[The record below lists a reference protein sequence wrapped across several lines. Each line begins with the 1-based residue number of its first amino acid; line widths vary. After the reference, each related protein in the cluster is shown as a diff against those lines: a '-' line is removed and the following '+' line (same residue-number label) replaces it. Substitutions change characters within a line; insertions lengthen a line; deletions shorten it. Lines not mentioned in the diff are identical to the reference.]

1 MIWFESMKKPLFYL
15 SLLGAVLAPSFAF
28 AADDLSGV
36 LATVGGLLSQI
47 IPLFISL
54 AVVFFI
60 FGMLKFILNAGSPE
74 GRKAGFNTM
83 LMGILVLFVMVSF
96 WGIVGMLQTTFGIGT
111 ETAQVPGLASVGQ
124 LIP

>member
-1 MIWFESMKKPLFYL
+1 MKKPLFYL